1 MEKRKTT
8 DPITDDFYEGILKLG
23 ENLEIVVS
31 F

>member
-8 DPITDDFYEGILKLG
+8 DPITDDFYEDILKLG

>member
-8 DPITDDFYEGILKLG
+8 GPITDDFYEDILKLG
-23 ENLEIVVS
+23 ENLGIVVS